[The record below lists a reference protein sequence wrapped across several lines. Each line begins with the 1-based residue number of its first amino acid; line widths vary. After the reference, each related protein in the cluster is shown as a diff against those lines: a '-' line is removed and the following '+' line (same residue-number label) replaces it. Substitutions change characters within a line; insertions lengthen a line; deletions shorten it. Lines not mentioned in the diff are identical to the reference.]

1 MSKALTP
8 TPALITIWTTARL
21 GFRIV
26 VPAAFR
32 TSRVNFVVI
41 FRNTLASSH
50 LVLSTRSGNEIG
62 NGFIVL
68 INGAVQ
74 YGIAPSILIP
84 QLLNSHKIGE
94 LWDCNEKRCRFFG
107 PQVIHNKLD
116 DLSWQME

>member
-1 MSKALTP
+1 MIIGNRPPERRNPINVQALTP

-21 GFRIV
+21 GF
-26 VPAAFR
+26 
-32 TSRVNFVVI
+32 
-41 FRNTLASSH
+41 
-50 LVLSTRSGNEIG
+50 RSGNEIG

-94 LWDCNEKRCRFFG
+94 LWDCNEKRRRFFG